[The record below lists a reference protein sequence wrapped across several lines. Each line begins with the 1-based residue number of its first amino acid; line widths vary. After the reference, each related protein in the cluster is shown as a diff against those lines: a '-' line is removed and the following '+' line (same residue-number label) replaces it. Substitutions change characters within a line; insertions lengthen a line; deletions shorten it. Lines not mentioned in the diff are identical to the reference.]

1 VTDWPDR
8 FERFVRRK
16 EREASNAT
24 LSRFTT
30 EVDNGSSLLPIGN
43 DWSRALFDGPFYV
56 SPEPSADRPKVKPVR
71 ATADR

>member
-1 VTDWPDR
+1 MTDWPDR

-30 EVDNGSSLLPIGN
+30 DVDDGSSLLPIGN
-43 DWSRALFDGPFYV
+43 G
-56 SPEPSADRPKVKPVR
+56 
-71 ATADR
+71 